1 MHLFLLHATGS
12 QFLSAA
18 EEHKR
23 LGDFTAVNK
32 YVKKKNK
39 KEAEEDRVPTSL
51 WERAGRSQLQNCH
64 FPPPVIA
71 HTIKTFSKKI
81 HS

>member
-32 YVKKKNK
+32 YVKKKK
-39 KEAEEDRVPTSL
+39 QKGSR
-51 WERAGRSQLQNCH
+51 RG
-64 FPPPVIA
+64 
-71 HTIKTFSKKI
+71 
-81 HS
+81 